1 MTTMTHHEAAPTP
14 TPDRK
19 PNGLSE
25 KALKRLVTLGCVLLV
40 VLLAVFGVLYYFGQR
55 GSGAPTLI
63 DRQVSAAENAVKA
76 APRDVGLRVQLAAV
90 YQDAGR
96 LDDAAAQFTEVLKAV
111 PANTPALLGLGT
123 VKMAQGDLDGA
134 KGLFAKI
141 AGTVKK
147 DEFAGVDPEREAAH
161 YWLATIALKQQQ
173 LPTAISEATAAL
185 KIDDSDADAWFV
197 LGQSQSAQGDD
208 KTAVT
213 NISRALAFVPTGWCE
228 PYAALQTSYS
238 KLSKPEMAEYAGAM
252 SDFCAGKT
260 GSAESRLEAL
270 TSGPAAGPAMLG
282 LGLAYESTNDETAA
296 LAWYRKAL
304 KADPNN
310 TAAQTAIGRLT
321 AATGTTGT
329 AGTTPQAEAK

>member
-25 KALKRLVTLGCVLLV
+25 KALKRLVTWGCVLLG

-161 YWLATIALKQQQ
+161 YLHLVFGCNPQVTPILNGEQTMAI
-173 LPTAISEATAAL
+173 LPTAIANAA
-185 KIDDSDADAWFV
+185 K
-197 LGQSQSAQGDD
+197 
-208 KTAVT
+208 
-213 NISRALAFVPTGWCE
+213 
-228 PYAALQTSYS
+228 
-238 KLSKPEMAEYAGAM
+238 
-252 SDFCAGKT
+252 
-260 GSAESRLEAL
+260 
-270 TSGPAAGPAMLG
+270 
-282 LGLAYESTNDETAA
+282 
-296 LAWYRKAL
+296 
-304 KADPNN
+304 
-310 TAAQTAIGRLT
+310 
-321 AATGTTGT
+321 AATSIGH
-329 AGTTPQAEAK
+329 